1 MSYGKWIELYCSS
14 SDDWSFYWSEGK
26 KLDRIVNAYLAVFQ
40 QTPAGRAKI
49 DGLKVPND
57 PMPLHGTHRQIIECL
72 HRRAD
77 FAAQLEYRA
86 GLKATDAC
94 VASMIWNGQL
104 QFIPPTKEQ
113 KHAA

>member
-1 MSYGKWIELYCSS
+1 MSYGKWIEQLCFCT
-14 SDDWSFYWSEGK
+14 DDWSYYWREAR
-26 KLDRIVNAYLAVFQ
+26 KLERIVGEYWAMFQ
-40 QTPAGRAKI
+40 QTPTGRIKI
-49 DGLKVPND
+49 ADMKVPVD
-57 PMPLHGTHRQIIECL
+57 PVPLSGTHRQVIEWL

-94 VASMIWNGQL
+94 VAAMIWNGQL